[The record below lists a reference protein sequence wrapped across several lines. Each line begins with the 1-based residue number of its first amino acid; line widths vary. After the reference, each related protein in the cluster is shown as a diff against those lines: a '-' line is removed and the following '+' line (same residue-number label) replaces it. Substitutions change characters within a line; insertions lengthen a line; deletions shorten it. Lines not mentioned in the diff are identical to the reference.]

1 MDETNIYRIPGDDK
15 EQNQEPGWEAR
26 IDEIIDLPP
35 SDNKNFIIK
44 CFRLL
49 YDFGDKEKFSFYEEK
64 LGQNGTSP
72 TKPYIRNK
80 DKGIHVPGDKI
91 RRYYEDTIINFSDKM
106 DYYLTTEL
114 ASTNDTKRDFLNF
127 ILKLIGKT
135 PEHIEEIIKRIP
147 IRKPSPRGQSSGSDN
162 MDASNENIESQNDN
176 ETTNSQND
184 TDIKGKNLIIYG
196 APGTG
201 KSYYVEKKM
210 ELDKNKITRVVF
222 HPEYTYFDFVG
233 QYRPYPLYDKADKR
247 LSSLEGNEVNKPVPY
262 IDYRFVP
269 GPFTKVL
276 VEAYKDKNNM
286 YTLLIEELNRADAPA
301 VFGEVFQ
308 LLDRNANGESEYGI
322 VPSAEWGAYLKSVCK
337 SIVDSEGKI
346 KIPSNMNI
354 VATMNSAD
362 QGVHVLDTAFKRR
375 WEYMFMRINDYNNDG
390 FRTKIFYNKKEYKW
404 EDILTK
410 INDKLRI
417 RGINE
422 DRLIGPYFVSLE
434 QIKQSEKKYPTE
446 AYEKILFYL
455 WDDVLRNNGRSD
467 FFGENNKSITDL
479 FDDVKNQRDVFGIT
493 DGSDSENGQSVE
505 TSGGENNGNQ

>member
-1 MDETNIYRIPGDDK
+1 MGNWSITDKQEKDISKSKFERAEEIVKVIGASEEFAKLSFRFMRDFDLLTDDNVA
-15 EQNQEPGWEAR
+15 E
-26 IDEIIDLPP
+26 
-35 SDNKNFIIK
+35 
-44 CFRLL
+44 LL
-49 YDFGDKEKFSFYEEK
+49 DKEKMKTTRGATTIGGVLLEYDAD
-64 LGQNGTSP
+64 
-72 TKPYIRNK
+72 YK
-80 DKGIHVPGDKI
+80 DGGGNS
-91 RRYYEDTIINFSDKM
+91 RYYKDAYVEVKEKKYRIACQWTIDKDWGFANWIWEKAKM
-106 DYYLTTEL
+106 DSSEISQLTNL
-114 ASTNDTKRDFLNF
+114 YNAS
-127 ILKLIGKT
+127 
-135 PEHIEEIIKRIP
+135 
-147 IRKPSPRGQSSGSDN
+147 SSQQSSEQNVNNTNNTESVERSD
-162 MDASNENIESQNDN
+162 SQNH
-176 ETTNSQND
+176 
-184 TDIKGKNLIIYG
+184 TDMKGKNLIIYG

-308 LLDRNANGESEYGI
+308 LLDRKDGESEYGI
-322 VPSAEWGAYLKSVCK
+322 VPSAEWGAYLKSECDD
-337 SIVDSEGKI
+337 IVVKGKI
-346 KIPSNMNI
+346 KIPKNMNI
-354 VATMNSAD
+354 IATMNSAD

-375 WEYMFMRINDYNNDG
+375 WEYKFMPINIDEKSDAFKNV
-390 FRTKIFYNKKEYKW
+390 KISYAGNECYWK
-404 EDILTK
+404 DILTK